1 MTSITRTT
9 FRLDEFLP
17 PDCACRIEDRIVGLD
32 GIEDVIVQPVHG
44 QVTVEYD
51 GERLSKAEVLERL
64 AAAGCPC
71 EEEPVSQ
78 THLTHDAGAAG
89 EHVHHGAQVGH
100 AATAAPE
107 EIAGH
112 VAAPPDEHAGHAAAA
127 PDEHAG
133 HVAAAPDEH
142 AGHVAAAPDEHAEPE
157 EHAEHHDHHAMMQ
170 ADLKRRFLVS
180 AVVTIPLLL
189 LSPTIQDWFSIDIPA
204 FSGDRYVLFLLA
216 TVLVGYGAWP
226 FFKGAA
232 RAIPTGVMDMDV
244 LISVAVAS
252 GYLFSVAATFW
263 FEAIDFYWEI
273 GTLVDVLLFGH
284 WMEMRA
290 IRGTTDALKE
300 LGKFAPDMANLMRE
314 GEVVEVPTG
323 ELQEGDTVLVRP
335 GERVP
340 IDGDVAEGESEIDES
355 MITGES
361 RPVAK
366 APGAPV
372 IGGSINGAG
381 ALYIQ
386 VTRTGEETTIS
397 QMAKLVTEAQASKPA
412 VQRLADRAAH
422 WLTIIAIV
430 VGVGTLMFWY
440 FVADEPFVA
449 ALTLAITVVVIA
461 CPHALGLA
469 IPMVT
474 TISTTLAARN
484 GMLVKSAQA
493 MEVARQIDVVVF
505 DKTGTLTRGEFGV
518 TGIVAVGG
526 WTEDQVLER
535 AAAVEATSEHPIAR
549 GILRSA
555 QERGLT
561 YDPAANFQA
570 IPGKGAQAEVAGE
583 IVYAGTPRLMEQVGV
598 TVDGVSDEVERIA
611 EGGNTLVYLAHDG
624 KLRGVLAL
632 ADIVREE
639 SREAVNALRAMGIE
653 PAMLTGDNKGIAAAV
668 GRELGLDTVIAEVLP
683 GDKADKVRELQR
695 GGRRV
700 AMVGDGVNDAPALTQ
715 ADVGIAIGAGTD
727 VAIESADVVLMRSD
741 PRDVVKMVQLS
752 RATVTKMRQN
762 LAWATGY
769 NVFAIPLAAGVA
781 VPAGIML
788 RPEWGAL
795 LMAARRI
802 IVALNALLLRRAD
815 LSGPRPL
822 S

>member
-1 MTSITRTT
+1 M
-9 FRLDEFLP
+9 
-17 PDCACRIEDRIVGLD
+17 EDHIAGLD
-32 GIEDVIVQPVHG
+32 GIDEVSVQPVHG
-44 QVTVEYD
+44 LVTVEYD
-51 GERLSKAEVLERL
+51 GERLSEGEVRERL
-64 AAAGCPC
+64 AGAGCPC
-71 EEEPVSQ
+71 AGKPVSQ
-78 THLTHDAGAAG
+78 AHLPHDAEAAAEHGHHGDHGAQAGAAEVAGVGVAEDVEHG
-89 EHVHHGAQVGH
+89 EDAGHGH
-100 AATAAPE
+100 ATQAAE
-107 EIAGH
+107 DVA
-112 VAAPPDEHAGHAAAA
+112 VAADEHAEHAGHAGVA
-127 PDEHAG
+127 ERGHA
-133 HVAAAPDEH
+133 
-142 AGHVAAAPDEHAEPE
+142 

-170 ADLKRRFLVS
+170 ADMKRRFFVS
-180 AVVTIPLLL
+180 AAVTIPLLL
-189 LSPTIQDWFSIDIPA
+189 LSPTIQEWFGIDIPA
-204 FSGDRYVLFLLA
+204 FGGDRYVLFVLA
-216 TVLVGYGAWP
+216 TVVVAYGAWP
-226 FFKGAA
+226 FFQGAA

-244 LISVAVAS
+244 LVAVAVGA

-300 LGKFAPDMANLMRE
+300 LGKLAPDTANLMRE
-314 GEVVEVPTG
+314 GEILEVPTAAL
-323 ELQEGDTVLVRP
+323 EAGDTVLIRP

-340 IDGDVAEGESEIDES
+340 IDGEVAAGESEIDES

-361 RPVAK
+361 RPVEK
-366 APGAPV
+366 GPGAAV
-372 IGGSINGAG
+372 IGGSINGSG
-381 ALYIQ
+381 ALQ
-386 VTRTGEETTIS
+386 VLVTRTGEETTIS
-397 QMAKLVTEAQASKPA
+397 QMAKLVMEAQASKPA

-422 WLTIIAIV
+422 WLTIIAIT
-430 VGVGTLMFWY
+430 VGVGTLAFWSL
-440 FVADEPFVA
+440 VGGEPFVA

-493 MEVARQIDVVVF
+493 MEVARQVDVVVF

-518 TGIVAVGG
+518 TGVVAVNG
-526 WTEDQVLER
+526 WTEDQVVES
-535 AAAVEATSEHPIAR
+535 AAAVEATSEHPIAQ

-555 QERGLT
+555 EERGLT
-561 YDPAANFQA
+561 FDPAANFRA
-570 IPGKGAQAEVAGE
+570 IPGKGAQAEVEGE
-583 IVYAGTPRLMEQVGV
+583 IVYAGTPRLMEQAGV
-598 TVDGVSDEVERIA
+598 TLDGVADAVEGIA
-611 EGGNTLVYLAHDG
+611 EGGKTLVYLAHQG

-639 SREAVNALRAMGIE
+639 SREAVNTLRSLGIE
-653 PAMLTGDNKGIAAAV
+653 AAMLTGDNRGIAAVV
-668 GRELGLDTVIAEVLP
+668 GRELGMDTVIAEVLP
-683 GDKADKVRELQR
+683 GDKAEKVRELQR

-741 PRDVVKMVQLS
+741 PRDVVKLVQLS
-752 RATVTKMRQN
+752 RATVSKMRQN

-769 NVFAIPLAAGVA
+769 NVVAIPAAAGVLA
-781 VPAGIML
+781 PLGIIL

-795 LMAARRI
+795 LMAASSI
-802 IVALNALLLRRAD
+802 IVALNALLLRRAN
-815 LSGPRPL
+815 LTGI
-822 S
+822 